1 MTRRVREE
9 NYYSDSLEKLF
20 SIHVKLMVEGFSNR
34 EIAHKLGLTEHT
46 VGDHLIRIYEK
57 LGITSRVELVL
68 CSPRST

>member
-1 MTRRVREE
+1 MLCGTLAAR
-9 NYYSDSLEKLF
+9 
-20 SIHVKLMVEGFSNR
+20 VEGFSNR

-68 CSPRST
+68 CSPRAT